1 MRQINQ
7 VSLTTKS
14 STSSYSVNSG
24 YRLARSNSN
33 VFTPATT
40 APNRGLQ
47 RSISSTQVNEVIETG
62 RGFKP
67 SDRQDPQK
75 REFLTDLTKRVF
87 KVGLV
92 SCRWDRKVSDVES
105 EMYVDMGFLLK

>member
-7 VSLTTKS
+7 QSVSSKTSTT
-14 STSSYSVNSG
+14 SYSVNSG
-24 YRLARSNSN
+24 FSLARSNSN
-33 VFTPATT
+33 LFPSTPTSPSWPSSKPGFGLKKSMSTT
-40 APNRGLQ
+40 EVA
-47 RSISSTQVNEVIETG
+47 EVIETG

-75 REFLTDLTKRVF
+75 KEFLTDLTKRVF

-92 SCRWDRKVSDVES
+92 SFK
-105 EMYVDMGFLLK
+105 

>member
-7 VSLTTKS
+7 VSVSTKTS
-14 STSSYSVNSG
+14 RSSYSQNSG
-24 YRLARSNSN
+24 YSLNRSNSN
-33 VFTPATT
+33 TFIPSTPTKPSWPSGK
-40 APNRGLQ
+40 PNFGLKK
-47 RSISSTQVNEVIETG
+47 SMSVTEVAEVLETG
-62 RGFKP
+62 RCFKP

-92 SCRWDRKVSDVES
+92 S
-105 EMYVDMGFLLK
+105 LH

>member
-7 VSLTTKS
+7 VNVTTKT
-14 STSSYSVNSG
+14 STSSYSVNSAG

-33 VFTPATT
+33 VSTPAIA
-40 APNRGLQ
+40 APNSGLQ
-47 RSISSTQVNEVIETG
+47 RSISSNEVNKVIETG

-92 SCRWDRKVSDVES
+92 SCRRDSSGGSVRRE
-105 EMYVDMGFLLK
+105 YVALLMSQ